1 MPVPKTR
8 YTDMAN
14 KTKARTEA
22 IPHGLSREQLL
33 EMYRLVRLTRS
44 LEERLELLF
53 KQSKVIG
60 GLFRSL
66 GQEGE
71 SVASA
76 YALRRRDDGTG
87 DMLSPLIRNLGSMLT
102 IGTRPVEVVK
112 QYMAK
117 GDSLARGKELNIH
130 ITDFDRGF
138 IGQISPLGD
147 LIPVMCGVTLSF
159 KQRRHDR
166 VGMVYIGDGAT
177 STGAFHEGVNLAA
190 VQKLP
195 LVIIVENNRWAY
207 STPSRFM
214 TAAKSFVDKA
224 PGYGMAGEQVDG
236 NDMLAVYAASK
247 RAVDR
252 ARAGEGPTLLE
263 FMTYRRKGHA
273 QHDPQTYVDPAEI
286 EHWASTNDPI
296 DRYVKALLDN
306 GWATADELTQIGADI
321 DRELDEAVAE
331 AEKSPM
337 PEPLEALTDVYGD
350 GPVNAPWTRYAPADP
365 TRA

>member
-1 MPVPKTR
+1 
-8 YTDMAN
+8 MAN
-14 KTKARTEA
+14 NTKARTTA
-22 IPHGLSREQLL
+22 IPHGLTRDQLL

-76 YALRRRDDGTG
+76 YALRRRSDGIG

-102 IGTRPVEVVK
+102 IGAKPVEVVK

-130 ITDFDRGF
+130 ITDFSRGF

-147 LIPVMCGVTLSF
+147 LIPVMAGVALTF
-159 KQRRHDR
+159 KQRGEDR
-166 VGMVYIGDGAT
+166 VAMVYIGDGAT
-177 STGAFHEGVNLAA
+177 STGAFHEGVNFAA

-195 LVIIVENNRWAY
+195 LVVIVENNRWAY
-207 STPSRFM
+207 STPSKFM

-236 NDMLAVYAASK
+236 NDMLAVYGASQ
-247 RAVDR
+247 RAVER
-252 ARAGEGPTLLE
+252 ARAGGGATLIE
-263 FMTYRRKGHA
+263 VMTYRRKGHA
-273 QHDPQTYVDPAEI
+273 QHDAQTYVDPAEI

-296 DRYVKALLDN
+296 DRYVKSLLDN
-306 GWATADELTQIGADI
+306 GWATAQELTGIGEQI

-331 AEKSPM
+331 AEKSPL
-337 PEPLEALTDVYGD
+337 PEPEEALTDVYAD
-350 GPVNAPWTRYAPADP
+350 GPVNAPWTRHEPADP

>member
-1 MPVPKTR
+1 MR
-8 YTDMAN
+8 N
-14 KTKARTEA
+14 KTKARA
-22 IPHGLSREQLL
+22 NPIPHGLSREELL

-44 LEERLELLF
+44 LEEKLELLF
-53 KQSKVIG
+53 KQAKVVG

-76 YALRRRDDGTG
+76 FALRRRDDGTG

-102 IGTRPVEVVK
+102 IGAQPVEVVR

-117 GDSLARGKELNIH
+117 ADSLARGKELNIH

-147 LIPVMCGVTLSF
+147 LIPVMAGVALTF
-159 KQRRHDR
+159 KQRGEDR

-177 STGAFHEGVNLAA
+177 ATGAFHEGVNFAA
-190 VQKLP
+190 VQRLP
-195 LVIIVENNRWAY
+195 LVVIIENNRWAY

-214 TAAKSFVDKA
+214 TAARSFVDKA

-236 NDMLAVYAASK
+236 NDMLAVYAASR

-252 ARAGEGPTLLE
+252 ARAGGGASLIEV
-263 FMTYRRKGHA
+263 MTYRRKGHA
-273 QHDPQTYVDPAEI
+273 QHDAQTYVDPAEI
-286 EHWASTNDPI
+286 EHWATTNDPI

-306 GWATADELTQIGADI
+306 GWATAEELTAIGADI
-321 DRELDEAVAE
+321 DRELDAAVAE
-331 AEKSPM
+331 AEKSPL
-337 PEPLEALTDVYGD
+337 PDPLEALTDVYGD